1 MHFQARPRFLE
12 GANFSGGLEIVPEH
26 AVVPGDPQSLLHP
39 HDGPHEMGA
48 LVPGIVV
55 ERKIP
60 GRRQVFPGGGS
71 LAFRRRQ
78 AAGSVRR
85 VRNDGVITIVVHA
98 LHQGKGVAAQER
110 GT

>member
-1 MHFQARPRFLE
+1 MEMRLHRRIWLE
-12 GANFSGGLEIVPEH
+12 NPEKL
-26 AVVPGDPQSLLHP
+26 PYIN
-39 HDGPHEMGA
+39 DGPHEMGA

-78 AAGSVRR
+78 AAGSIRR
-85 VRNDGVITIVVHA
+85 VRNNGVITIVVHA
-98 LHQGKGVAAQER
+98 LHQGKGVACCFQADNFV
-110 GT
+110 G